1 MKASLLRHF
10 GANEI
15 VYLNYYLLNIYEE
28 YFENNYNIQ
37 CVMSNQWQEIMRH
50 LYRG

>member
-15 VYLNYYLLNIYEE
+15 VYLNYYLLKINEE
-28 YFENNYNIQ
+28 YLKNNYNMHD
-37 CVMSNQWQEIMRH
+37 VMSNP
-50 LYRG
+50 

>member
-15 VYLNYYLLNIYEE
+15 VYLNYYLLNINEE
-28 YFENNYNIQ
+28 YLENNYNMRD
-37 CVMSNQWQEIMRH
+37 VMSNPLQEILRH